1 MGLILRVL
9 ARLNGSVPRR
19 HVKVGRHGVLEPGV
33 RFLSGKDR
41 PITIG
46 SGAIMLRNTEI
57 CGPVVMGENVRIN
70 RDVYIRPNTTIGN
83 NVGLGPFT
91 RIITDTRRAGSP
103 DQRFGPPEFRPITI
117 GDGVWVGA
125 GCTILAGVTVGSGAM
140 IAAGSVVNRDVPPNA
155 IVSGVPA
162 RVRAI
167 LGDDGRPRPTRS
179 TRKLAAAQAPA
190 AAPDLPE
197 DRARDAVPAAAD

>member
-1 MGLILRVL
+1 MWWVV
-9 ARLNGSVPRR
+9 ARLNGSVPRP
-19 HVKVGRHGVLEPGV
+19 HVKVGRHAVLEPGV

-46 SGAIMLRNTEI
+46 SGAIMLRYTEI
-57 CGPVVMGENVRIN
+57 CGPVVMGENVHIN
-70 RDVYIRPNTTIGN
+70 RNAYIRPNTTIGN

-91 RIITDTRRAGSP
+91 RIITDTLGTIRLGRRV
-103 DQRFGPPEFRPITI
+103 GPPEFRPITI

-179 TRKLAAAQAPA
+179 TREPAAAQAPA
-190 AAPDLPE
+190 AAD
-197 DRARDAVPAAAD
+197 

>member
-1 MGLILRVL
+1 MGKIRRVL
-9 ARLNGSVPRR
+9 ARLNGSLPRR
-19 HVKVGRHGVLEPGV
+19 HVKVGRQGVLEQGV
-33 RFLSGKDR
+33 RFLAGKDR

-57 CGPVVMGENVRIN
+57 SGPVVMGENVRIN

-91 RIITDTRRAGSP
+91 RIITDTLGTVRLGRRV
-103 DQRFGPPEFRPITI
+103 GPPEYRPITI

-125 GCTILAGVTVGSGAM
+125 GSTILAGVTVGSGAM
-140 IAAGSVVNRDVPPNA
+140 IAAGSLVNKDVPPNA

-167 LGDDGRPRPTRS
+167 LDENGRPRPRRS
-179 TRKLAAAQAPA
+179 ARKPAPA
-190 AAPDLPE
+190 QEAPEPRPGDSVPVAAGD
-197 DRARDAVPAAAD
+197 